1 MAQNNI
7 ITKSGM
13 IIVGTASKA
22 RTAKLNVSYKG
33 SKLDDEIASQASSF
47 SYTDNAS
54 GESDSISITI
64 MNASKNW
71 MNKWLPTKGDKITP
85 SIKLEDWI
93 TEGTIKTVSCGAF
106 IIDDLSFSG
115 RPLVF
120 ALAGVSIPA
129 NEDFK
134 TTKKTK
140 TWENVTIK
148 EIASKIAK
156 TAGITLHYDAPTIKI
171 DEIEQSETTDSSF
184 LYSLCDTYGLAMKV
198 YNNKLVIFNEGKY
211 EAKAV
216 VATIDETDMESWSY
230 NSTIDGS
237 YTGATV
243 SYTLPDTEKTIK
255 KTVGKK
261 GRMYESSIQVSSE
274 YDAELK
280 AAAIVDKANKKV
292 TTMQVKIMANPKI
305 VATSTVQITGL
316 GKLNGKYY
324 VDQVK
329 HSLGSSYTMT
339 LSLHLIQ
346 TRVGSKSGSGDSSS
360 GQLYTVKSG
369 DNLWMLAVRFYGKGQ
384 GKKNKVIYEANKE
397 TIERVAKEH
406 GFKDSDN
413 GWWIWPGTQLYI
425 P

>member
-1 MAQNNI
+1 MAEQI
-7 ITKSGM
+7 
-13 IIVGTASKA
+13 A
-22 RTAKLNVSYKG
+22 RTAGIKVSYKG
-33 SKLDDEIASQASSF
+33 SKLDKEISSQASSF

-54 GESDSISITI
+54 GESDAINITI
-64 MNASKNW
+64 MNADKNW

-85 SIKLEDWI
+85 SIVLTNWDKN
-93 TEGTIKTVSCGAF
+93 GTTKTIDCGKF

-115 RPLVF
+115 RPLIF
-120 ALAGVSIPA
+120 SLAGVSMPA

-140 TWENVTIK
+140 TYENITLK

-156 TAGITLHYDAPTIKI
+156 AAGIALHYDAPTIKI
-171 DEIEQSETTDSSF
+171 KEIEQTATPNSSF
-184 LYSLCDTYGLAMKV
+184 LSSLCADYGLAMKI
-198 YNNKLVIFNEGKY
+198 YNGKLVIFDEGRY
-211 EAKAV
+211 EAKKT
-216 VATIDETDMESWSY
+216 VAKIDEKDMLSWSY

-243 SYTLPDTEKTIK
+243 SYTIPDTEKTVT

-261 GRMYESSIQVSSE
+261 GRMYEASLQVDNE

-280 AAAIVDKANKKV
+280 AKAIVNKANRGI
-292 TTMQVKIMANPKI
+292 TTMEVKIMANPKI
-305 VATSTVQITGL
+305 VATSTVDITGL

-329 HSLGSSYTMT
+329 HNLGNSYTMS
-339 LSLHLIQ
+339 LSLHLVQ
-346 TRVGSKSGSGDSSS
+346 KLVGVVEAAQGKSK

-369 DNLWMLAVRFYGKGQ
+369 DNLWMLAQRFYGKGS
-384 GKKNKVIYEANKE
+384 KMNVIYEANKE
-397 TIERVAKEH
+397 VIERVAREH
-406 GFKDSDN
+406 GRKNSDN
-413 GWWIWPGTQLYI
+413 GHWIWPGTQLVI

>member
-1 MAQNNI
+1 MAARNVKVISSFTNVDMP
-7 ITKSGM
+7 TM
-13 IIVGTASKA
+13 A
-22 RTAKLNVSYKG
+22 RTAGIKVSYKG
-33 SKLDDEIASQASSF
+33 SKLDKEISSQASSF

-54 GESDSISITI
+54 GESDAINITI
-64 MNASKNW
+64 MNANKNW
-71 MNKWLPTKGDKITP
+71 MDKWLPTKGDKITP
-85 SIKLEDWI
+85 SIVLTNWDKN
-93 TEGTIKTVSCGAF
+93 GTTKTIGCGKF

-120 ALAGVSIPA
+120 SLAGVSIPA

-140 TWENVTIK
+140 TYENVTLK

-156 TAGITLHYDAPTIKI
+156 AAGIALHYDAPTIKI
-171 DEIEQSETTDSSF
+171 KEIEQSDTPNSSF
-184 LYSLCDTYGLAMKV
+184 LYSLCDEYGLAMKV
-198 YNNKLVIFNEGKY
+198 YNGKLVIFDVGRY
-211 EAKAV
+211 EAKKT
-216 VATIDETDMESWSY
+216 VATIDEKDMDDWSY

-243 SYTLPDTEKTIK
+243 SYTIPDTEKTVK

-261 GRMYESSIQVSSE
+261 GRMYEASIQVDNE

-280 AAAIVDKANKKV
+280 AAAIVNKANRRI
-292 TTMQVKIMANPKI
+292 TTMEVKIMANPAI
-305 VATSTVQITGL
+305 IATSTVDITGL

-329 HSLGSSYTMT
+329 HSIGSGYTMS
-339 LSLHLIQ
+339 LSLHLVQKVIGVVDE
-346 TRVGSKSGSGDSSS
+346 TKGKSS

-369 DNLWMLAVRFYGKGQ
+369 DNLWMLAKRFYGKGS
-384 GKKNKVIYEANKE
+384 KMNVIYEANKE
-397 TIERVAKEH
+397 VIERVAKEH

-413 GWWIWPGTQLYI
+413 GHWIWPGTQLVI